1 MTEPVPIERP
11 PRFDAAFRRQLEQ
24 LYRWRRDVRRFRT
37 EPLEAG
43 LLDRLIELA
52 LLSPSVGNS
61 QPWRF
66 VKVDDTRRR
75 AAVRDSFETCNRSA
89 LAAYE
94 GERAALYARLKLD
107 GLDRAPV
114 HLAVFVDAA
123 TGLGARLGRQTM
135 PETLTWSVVGA
146 VHGLWLAA
154 RAHGVGVGWV
164 SILDPLGVREILAV
178 PATWSLVAYLCLGW
192 PEEEHLDPEL
202 ERVGWQRRVG
212 DLDRVIVQR

>member
-1 MTEPVPIERP
+1 MTEPVSIERP

-66 VKVDDTRRR
+66 VKVDDRTRR

-94 GERAALYARLKLD
+94 GERAALYARLKLA

-202 ERVGWQRRVG
+202 ERTGWQRRVG